1 MQKKNEEGQKN
12 PRKKNNDFKVGDL
25 VKIKANAHF
34 VEEGFIGAAG
44 LIVAFNE
51 TGYPKGF
58 SGRAKD
64 SVMYVV
70 AAQGQNIKLFEDE
83 MEKIQ

>member
-1 MQKKNEEGQKN
+1 MQRKNKEAQKIS
-12 PRKKNNDFKVGDL
+12 PEKNADFKVGDL
-25 VKIKANAHF
+25 VKIKENAHF

-64 SVMYVV
+64 GIMYVV
-70 AAQGQNIKLFEDE
+70 AAQGRNIKLFEDE
-83 MEKIQ
+83 MEKVQ

>member
-1 MQKKNEEGQKN
+1 MQKKNNEAQKKPPEIN
-12 PRKKNNDFKVGDL
+12 DDFKVGDL
-25 VKIKANAHF
+25 IKIKANAHF
-34 VEEGFIGAAG
+34 VEENFVGAAG

-64 SVMYVV
+64 GIMYVV

>member
-1 MQKKNEEGQKN
+1 MQKKSEIMQKKNS
-12 PRKKNNDFKVGDL
+12 DFKIGDL
-25 VKIKANAHF
+25 VKIKENAHF
-34 VEEGFIGAAG
+34 VEEEFVGAAG

-64 SVMYVV
+64 GIMYVV
-70 AAQGQNIKLFEDE
+70 AAQGKNIKLFEDE
-83 MEKIQ
+83 MEKVQ

>member
-1 MQKKNEEGQKN
+1 MQKSKAGAQKN
-12 PRKKNNDFKVGDL
+12 PRKKNSDFKVGDL
-25 VKIKANAHF
+25 IKIKENAHF
-34 VEEGFIGAAG
+34 VEEEFIGAAG

-64 SVMYVV
+64 DIMYVV
-70 AAQGQNIKLFEDE
+70 ASQGRNIKLFEDE

>member
-1 MQKKNEEGQKN
+1 MQKSNTEEQKN
-12 PRKKNNDFKVGDL
+12 PRKKISDFKVGDL
-25 VKIKANAHF
+25 IKIKDNAHF
-34 VEEGFIGAAG
+34 VEENFVGAAG

-64 SVMYVV
+64 SMMYTV